1 MENQKSIKIVTAKI
15 MDKKKSKEIIFEIEK
30 GFKESNIKLPVYLK
44 LELAKLILNLIGR
57 KKKFGLFVILG
68 WQRKWG
74 KFTDISDKTQDIFVK
89 RHINIMKI
97 KKRPSGRHDVST
109 TINFDGAILID
120 KKGNIIH
127 SGVIIEGLRPK
138 VVAEKI
144 NPGQFKD
151 LSEQFGFKEK
161 VHSRHL
167 AAITSSYIFKNT
179 TVFTVSEETNSFH
192 IFENG
197 KIIYSY
203 V

>member
-1 MENQKSIKIVTAKI
+1 MNKQI
-15 MDKKKSKEIIFEIEK
+15 SKIEK
-30 GFKESNIKLPVYLK
+30 IFLESNIDLPLALK
-44 LELAKLILNLIGR
+44 LKLAELILNLIKR
-57 KKKFGLFVILG
+57 RKKFGLFVILG
-68 WQRKWG
+68 WRRKWN
-74 KFTDISDKTQDIFVK
+74 KLTDISDKTQDIFTK

-97 KKRPSGRHDVST
+97 KGRSPGRHGIST
-109 TINFDGAILID
+109 TINFDGAILIN

-138 VVAEKI
+138 IAAQKI

-161 VHSRHL
+161 VHARHL

-179 TVFTVSEETNSFH
+179 TVFTVSEETGNFH

-197 KIIYSY
+197 RIIYSRI
-203 V
+203 